1 MGLFA
6 KEKDTLLKVVNAIL
20 IIGTVIS
27 LLIMVATGIKL
38 IYKEKIVSY
47 DEYAKTVCTI
57 DKLEYECV
65 DEDCIKELDT
75 ERKKTCTNYY
85 LQDKKE
91 KETMNKTNSDN
102 FIISLATTIVL
113 FVALRIL
120 NKKL

>member
-20 IIGTVIS
+20 IIGTIIS

-91 KETMNKTNSDN
+91 KETMNKSYSDN